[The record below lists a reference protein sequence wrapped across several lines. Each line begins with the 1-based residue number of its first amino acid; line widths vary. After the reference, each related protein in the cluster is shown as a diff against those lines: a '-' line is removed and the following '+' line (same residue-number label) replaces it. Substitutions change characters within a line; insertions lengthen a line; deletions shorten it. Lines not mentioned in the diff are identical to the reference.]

1 MIMLEYD
8 GLITSSSSCHNLG
21 FCSFL
26 EAASPGTAVRII
38 KVREGHV
45 LEPGGLSNLLPAVLL
60 SVAAQL
66 DLDLLPIPGNHGD
79 LLGLLGLGCSHGL
92 HLSLPLFAQ
101 SLSDLE

>member
-1 MIMLEYD
+1 M
-8 GLITSSSSCHNLG
+8 
-21 FCSFL
+21 
-26 EAASPGTAVRII
+26 
-38 KVREGHV
+38 
-45 LEPGGLSNLLPAVLL
+45 LEPGGLRNLLPAVLL

-79 LLGLLGLGCSHGL
+79 LLGLLGLGGSHGL